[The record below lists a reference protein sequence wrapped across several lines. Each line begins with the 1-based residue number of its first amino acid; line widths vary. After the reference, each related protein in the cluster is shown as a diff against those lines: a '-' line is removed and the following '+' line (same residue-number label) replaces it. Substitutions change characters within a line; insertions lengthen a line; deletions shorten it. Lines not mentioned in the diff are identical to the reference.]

1 VNMRRLA
8 RAASLLPPI
17 VLLACATG
25 CWPGIPIAA
34 IAAAAGGG
42 GGGGGSNG
50 IVLVQGNIV
59 TDGSAFA
66 TSLVVD
72 HEPNDRLGM
81 AVEVGPAGAPA
92 HVAGSAA
99 TTATLHALVDDGV
112 RRSIVARELLADDGR
127 TFAADV
133 AAAGSPSQ
141 IARIDRELFV
151 LDAAARGLAPV
162 VRVTPLESAFVKR
175 RFTLPREL
183 SPVGFTALL
192 DVLLVLDAGNG
203 TTRLLAADPAD
214 GAPLFM
220 ADLGLPG
227 LVHLAGA
234 EEIASGAPRLFTS
247 EGGRVLEIAIEQTG
261 DDRRFGALSTAFTP
275 EGLVGGIAAL
285 AYDGALVHVVDGGGT
300 LRSYEPG
307 GSAVATRPLL
317 AAGTRAVSLV
327 ARCDLGF
334 DGYHVEVPAGARTA
348 VDVRVAAGDGARL
361 FVFALPRA
369 DLERPTAGPAA
380 FAFDLAGGT
389 RHAEIDNTAGA
400 TPAEYDLVVGARA
413 GAGRYAFALG
423 DGRVGPL
430 PAQLPPARDD
440 AARQLGDWLETN
452 LFAQLPVARLV
463 ALYRDPRLPP
473 FDPGRITVGTSD
485 ASAGA
490 PALSVPAVGGF
501 ALGRDARHPGGYE
514 VWSHRPDAT
523 WNGPHA
529 ATLHGTRPRAS
540 REREESRATLAL
552 LARLAGTPGMAWREP
567 VYYARACSGIAAVTP
582 DDPQFQRQKWAF
594 DEMHVRDAWDVT
606 TGDAA
611 TVMAIVDTGIRTDNS
626 DLVGNYTT
634 GTGFDG
640 FDFVSAT
647 FGEGSSG
654 DGDGID
660 PDPFDDGS
668 FPGNSHHGSHTAGT
682 IGTKGNNNFGLAGI
696 NWDCTLLP
704 VRALGVDGVGTTT
717 DIAQAILYA
726 ARLANV
732 SGTLPAAKA
741 AVINLSLGTPS
752 PSTAIHNAL
761 KAAVAQGCIVCCA
774 VGNDGNGAALLFPA
788 AFAEAIA
795 IAACDIGDGFGNN
808 IQIAAYSNTGPEL
821 DVTAPGGGGNLTDLN
836 GDGFVD
842 EIWSTVGA
850 DSIAAL
856 SGTSMACS
864 QASGVCGLLKTLN
877 PSLTQS
883 QVLALLTSTAQDIE
897 TPGFDDLSGH
907 GIIDANAAVAEVLA
921 VLQLSADEVDLG
933 ATGRWTLVQAQ
944 NTGPSLSKLSVT
956 SLQATAIMGGTTSW
970 LTTAVGADGKT
981 IVLDSDRTGLANGDY
996 QIRVDVTTNGGT
1008 GSFLVDLTETGATT
1022 PTEKGTVKIQLLASD
1037 GTTVVATTTATAANG
1052 YAYAL
1057 PLVPPGKYFLQAGV
1071 DGDDDG
1077 VLGEFG
1083 ELFGAYPRGGG
1094 TGKQLLELDHLT
1106 HFEIDFVVK

>member
-1 VNMRRLA
+1 MRRLA
-8 RAASLLPPI
+8 RAASSLPPI

-25 CWPGIPIAA
+25 CWPGIPIAV

-42 GGGGGSNG
+42 GGGGGGSYG
-50 IVLVQGNIV
+50 SVLVQGHIV

-66 TSLVVD
+66 TSLAAD

-81 AVEVGPAGAPA
+81 AVEVGADATA

-99 TTATLHALVDDGV
+99 TTATLHALVDDGG

-133 AAAGSPSQ
+133 AAAGPPSQ

-151 LDAAARGLAPV
+151 LDAAARGQAPV

-175 RFTLPREL
+175 RFEFPREL
-183 SPVGFTALL
+183 SPAGFTALL
-192 DVLLVLDAGNG
+192 DALLVLDAGNG

-214 GAPLFM
+214 GTPLFM
-220 ADLGLPG
+220 ADLAWAG

-234 EEIASGAPRLFTS
+234 EEIASGKPRLFTS
-247 EGGRVLEIAIEQTG
+247 AGGRVLEIAIEQTG
-261 DDRRFGALSTAFTP
+261 DDRRFGAVSTAFTP
-275 EGLVGGIAAL
+275 EDLVGGIAAL
-285 AYDGALVHVVDGGGT
+285 GYDGALVHVVDGGGT
-300 LRSYEPG
+300 LRSYEPDG
-307 GSAVATRPLL
+307 HAVATRPLL

-327 ARCDLGF
+327 AHCDLGF
-334 DGYHVEVPAGARTA
+334 DGYHVEVATGARTS
-348 VDVRVAAGDGARL
+348 VDVRVAGADGARL

-369 DLERPTAGPAA
+369 DLERPTAGAPA

-389 RHAEIDNTAGA
+389 HHAEIDNTAGT

-413 GAGRYAFALG
+413 GAGRYALALG

-452 LFAQLPVARLV
+452 LFEQLPVARLV
-463 ALYRDPRLPP
+463 EIYRDPRLPD
-473 FDPGRITVGTSD
+473 FDPSRIAVGTKD

-490 PALSVPAVGGF
+490 AALTVPTVGGF
-501 ALGRDARHPGGYE
+501 ALGRDARQPGGYE

-529 ATLHGTRPRAS
+529 STLHGTSPRAS

-567 VYYARACSGIAAVTP
+567 VYYARACNGIATVNP
-582 DDPQFQRQKWAF
+582 NDPQFQAQKWAF
-594 DEMHVRDAWDVT
+594 DEMHVRDAWDLT
-606 TGDAA
+606 TGDAS
-611 TVMAIVDTGIRTDNS
+611 TVMAIVDTGIRTDNT
-626 DLVGNYTT
+626 DLIGNYTT

-647 FGEGSSG
+647 FGPGSSG
-654 DGDGID
+654 DGDGLD
-660 PDPFDDGS
+660 PDPFDEGS
-668 FPGNSHHGSHTAGT
+668 FASDSHHGSHVAGT
-682 IGTKGNNNFGLAGI
+682 IGTKGNNNIGLTGI

-704 VRALGVDGVGTTT
+704 VRALGVDGQGTTT
-717 DIAQAILYA
+717 DIAQGMLYA
-726 ARLANV
+726 ARLSNV

-741 AVINLSLGTPS
+741 AVINLSLGTVS
-752 PSTAIHNAL
+752 PSNAIHNAL

-774 VGNDGNGAALLFPA
+774 AGNDGNGASILFPA
-788 AFAEAIA
+788 AFPEAIA

-821 DVTAPGGGGNLTDLN
+821 DLTAPGGGGNFTDLN
-836 GDGFVD
+836 SDGFVD
-842 EIWSTVGA
+842 EIWSTIGG

-856 SGTSMACS
+856 AGTSMACS
-864 QASGVCGLLKTLN
+864 EASGVCGLVKSLN

-883 QVLALLTSTAQDIE
+883 QVLALLSATAQDIE

-907 GIIDANAAVAEVLA
+907 GIIDANAAAADVLA
-921 VLQLSADEVDLG
+921 VLRLGADEVDLG
-933 ATGRWTLVQAQ
+933 ATGQWTLVQAL
-944 NTGPSLSKLSVT
+944 NIGPSLSKLSVS
-956 SLQATAIMGGTTSW
+956 SLQATAIKGGITSW
-970 LTTAVGADGKT
+970 LTTTVAADGKT

-1008 GSFLVDLTETGATT
+1008 GSFLVDLTQTASST
-1022 PTEKGTVKIQLLASD
+1022 PTDVGTVKIQLLASD
-1037 GTTVVATTTATAANG
+1037 GTTVVATTTASPANG
-1052 YAYAL
+1052 YAYAF

-1077 VLGEFG
+1077 VLHEGG

-1106 HFEIDFVVK
+1106 RFEIDFVVK

>member
-1 VNMRRLA
+1 MRRLA

-17 VLLACATG
+17 VLLTCATG

-50 IVLVQGNIV
+50 IVLVQGHIV

-66 TSLVVD
+66 TSLVAD
-72 HEPNDRLGM
+72 HEPNDRLGT
-81 AVEVGPAGAPA
+81 AVEAGPAGTPA
-92 HVAGSAA
+92 HVAGSTA

-112 RRSIVARELLADDGR
+112 RRSIVARELLVDDGA

-133 AAAGSPSQ
+133 AAAGPPSHV
-141 IARIDRELFV
+141 ARIDRELFV
-151 LDAAARGLAPV
+151 LDAAARGLAPF

-183 SPVGFTALL
+183 SPAGFTALL

-214 GAPLFM
+214 GTPLFM
-220 ADLGLPG
+220 ADLASAG

-234 EEIASGAPRLFTS
+234 EEIASGKPRLFTS
-247 EGGRVLEIAIEQTG
+247 ESGRVLEIAIEDVG
-261 DDRRFGALSTAFTP
+261 GDRRFGAVAPAFTP

-285 AYDGALVHVVDGGGT
+285 GYDGALVHVVDGGGT
-300 LRSYEPG
+300 LRSYEPDG
-307 GSAVATRPLL
+307 HAVATRPLL
-317 AAGTRAVSLV
+317 ATGTRAVSLV
-327 ARCDLGF
+327 AHCDLGF
-334 DGYHVEVPAGARTA
+334 DGYHVEVPAGTRTS
-348 VDVRVAAGDGARL
+348 VDVRVAAADDARL

-369 DLERPTAGPAA
+369 DLERPTAGPPA

-389 RHAEIDNTAGA
+389 RHAEIDNSAGA

-413 GAGRYAFALG
+413 GAGRYALALG

-440 AARQLGDWLETN
+440 AARLLGDWLETN

-463 ALYRDPRLPP
+463 EIYRDPRLPD
-473 FDPGRITVGTSD
+473 FDPSRIAVGTKD
-485 ASAGA
+485 ANAGA
-490 PALSVPAVGGF
+490 AALTVPTVGGF

-529 ATLHGTRPRAS
+529 LTLHGTSPRAS

-567 VYYARACSGIAAVTP
+567 VYYARACNGIATVNP
-582 DDPQFQRQKWAF
+582 NDPQFQAQKWAF
-594 DEMHVRDAWDVT
+594 DEMHVRDAWDLT
-606 TGDAA
+606 TGDAS
-611 TVMAIVDTGIRTDNS
+611 TVMAIVDTGIRTDNT
-626 DLVGNYTT
+626 DLIGNYTT

-647 FGEGSSG
+647 FGPGSSG
-654 DGDGID
+654 DGDGLD
-660 PDPFDDGS
+660 PDPFDEGS
-668 FPGNSHHGSHTAGT
+668 FASDSHHGSHVAGT
-682 IGTKGNNNFGLAGI
+682 IGTKGNNNIGLTGI

-704 VRALGVDGVGTTT
+704 VRALGVDGQGTTT
-717 DIAQAILYA
+717 DIAQGILYA
-726 ARLANV
+726 ARLSNV

-741 AVINLSLGTPS
+741 AVINLSLGTVS
-752 PSTAIHNAL
+752 PSNAIHNAL

-774 VGNDGNGAALLFPA
+774 AGNDGNGASILFPA
-788 AFAEAIA
+788 AFPEAIA

-821 DVTAPGGGGNLTDLN
+821 DLTAPGGGGNFTDLN
-836 GDGFVD
+836 SDGFVD
-842 EIWSTVGA
+842 EIWSTIGG

-856 SGTSMACS
+856 AGTSMAS
-864 QASGVCGLLKTLN
+864 SEASGVCGLLKTLN

-883 QVLALLTSTAQDIE
+883 QVLSLLSSTAQDIE

-907 GIIDANAAVAEVLA
+907 GIIDANAAAADVLA
-921 VLQLSADEVDLG
+921 ALQLSADEVDLG
-933 ATGRWTLVQAQ
+933 ATGQWTLVQAQ
-944 NTGPSLSKLSVT
+944 NTGPPLSKLSVDA
-956 SLQATAIMGGTTSW
+956 LQKTAIKGGITSW
-970 LTTAVGADGKT
+970 LTTAVGTDGKT

-1008 GSFLVDLTETGATT
+1008 GSFLVDLTQTASST
-1022 PTEKGTVKIQLLASD
+1022 PTDVGTVKIQLLASD
-1037 GTTVVATTTATAANG
+1037 GTTVVATTTATAAND

-1057 PLVPPGKYFLQAGV
+1057 PLVPPGKYFLRAGV
-1071 DGDDDG
+1071 DGDNDG
-1077 VLGEFG
+1077 VLGEGG